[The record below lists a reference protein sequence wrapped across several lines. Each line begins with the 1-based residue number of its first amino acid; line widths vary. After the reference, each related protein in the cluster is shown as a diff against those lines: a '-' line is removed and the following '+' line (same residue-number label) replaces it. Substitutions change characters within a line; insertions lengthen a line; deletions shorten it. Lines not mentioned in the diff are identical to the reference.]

1 MNLEELIEKARE
13 KVLEMDKID
22 EESRF
27 AKPQEGSLQTH
38 AETVKTA
45 LEAGLNIILGKDLNA
60 GLMAIADAYIMLE
73 SLIHRLKK

>member
-13 KVLEMDKID
+13 KMLEMDKID
-22 EESRF
+22 EESGF

-45 LEAGLNIILGKDLNA
+45 LETGLNIILGKDLNA
-60 GLMAIADAYIMLE
+60 GLMAITEAYIMLE